1 MQTWQCFG
9 APGACRPRCVVVQA
23 LPRAACSSRAQR
35 WLAGGGA
42 SISAAGC
49 SKRRVPRTPGG
60 LGGCWSHSH
69 AGCTTALGSVS
80 WHVPKGSPLPS
91 PGPRLT
97 CACSGGWGRSFLRRW
112 EIVVRATQ
120 CPVQCC
126 PAAPVPW
133 AASQILGLCV
143 YSPRIYVRCSS
154 QPKTA
159 AAKVLIFDDLDPHVT
174 MRVWFLKRVL
184 SIRMAGTK
192 TGWKFSCIIGGF
204 SVSSCNLKSN

>member
-1 MQTWQCFG
+1 M
-9 APGACRPRCVVVQA
+9 V
-23 LPRAACSSRAQR
+23 RAA
-35 WLAGGGA
+35 
-42 SISAAGC
+42 
-49 SKRRVPRTPGG
+49 
-60 LGGCWSHSH
+60 
-69 AGCTTALGSVS
+69 
-80 WHVPKGSPLPS
+80 
-91 PGPRLT
+91 
-97 CACSGGWGRSFLRRW
+97 
-112 EIVVRATQ
+112 Q